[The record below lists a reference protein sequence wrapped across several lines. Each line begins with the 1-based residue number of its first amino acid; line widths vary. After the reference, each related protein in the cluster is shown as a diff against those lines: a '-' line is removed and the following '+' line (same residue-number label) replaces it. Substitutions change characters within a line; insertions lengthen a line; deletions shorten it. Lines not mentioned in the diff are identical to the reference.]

1 MVRSDADRFSSV
13 NDEPIKLIADMGDAA
28 KVKAVILSE
37 YGFEPTEEYCRDLI
51 RFVESMARPLC
62 CDLMKGRKVAHEPRE

>member
-13 NDEPIKLIADMGDAA
+13 NDEPIKLIAELGDVT
-28 KVKAVILSE
+28 KIKALILSV

-51 RFVESMARPLC
+51 RFVEALSEQ
-62 CDLMKGRKVAHEPRE
+62 RK